1 MNLVTFG
8 GCDCASQS
16 ELEGSTLLVE
26 EKKKKSGVG
35 CDALGDEGGGK
46 KEQF

>member
-8 GCDCASQS
+8 GCDCAPQS
-16 ELEGSTLLVE
+16 ELEGSMLLV

-35 CDALGDEGGGK
+35 CGALGDEGGGK